1 MIKRG
6 KKVLKIILPI
16 VFGGGILM
24 WIYRNID
31 ISYII
36 DVLYKMNWWWMMV
49 SLLFG
54 IASHVFRGWRWLIA
68 LAPLGA
74 YPKKNNCV
82 NAVFFSYAANLVL
95 PRMGEVSRCGILSK
109 YDGISFSKSLGTVVS
124 ERIIDTLCI
133 ALLTGIALIGEMNVV
148 NQFFGKTGTSLHFIE
163 NMFISV
169 QFYIIA
175 FSVIGV
181 IILLYYLARTLS
193 FFEKVK
199 GVVVN
204 IWEGV
209 TSLNKIEHFKLYF
222 LYTFAIWFCYF
233 MQFYITFFC
242 FSFTQD
248 LNILEGLV
256 LFVAG
261 TFAVVVPT
269 PNGAGPWHFAVIT
282 MLTLYG
288 VNETDAGVFALLV
301 HSIQTLLVIILG
313 IYALIALSTQRKN
326 ITVNLNH

>member
-1 MIKRG
+1 M
-6 KKVLKIILPI
+6 KKLLKKALKMVLPI
-16 VFGGGILM
+16 ALGGGILV
-24 WIYRNID
+24 WTYRD
-31 ISYII
+31 FEFWRVKE
-36 DVLYKMNWWWMMV
+36 VLLHEMNWWWMIL
-49 SLLFG
+49 SLFFG
-54 IASHVFRGWRWLIA
+54 IFSHLFRGWRWKLA
-68 LAPLGA
+68 LTPLGTPPRTVTA
-74 YPKKNNCV
+74 I
-82 NAVFFSYAANLVL
+82 NAIFISYAANLVL
-95 PRMGEVSRCGILSK
+95 PRVGEVSRCAILSK
-109 YDGISFSKSLGTVVS
+109 YDGISFSKSLGTVVT
-124 ERIIDTLCI
+124 ERMIDTLCV
-133 ALLTGIALIGEMNVV
+133 ALLTGIAMMGQMKVV
-148 NQFFGKTGTSLHFIE
+148 GQFFGKTGTNLHSIGDLFT
-163 NMFISV
+163 SV

-209 TSLNKIEHFKLYF
+209 ISLKKTKNIPVYLF
-222 LYTFAIWFCYF
+222 YTFAIWFCYF

-248 LNILEGLV
+248 LNIWAGLV

-313 IYALIALSTQRKN
+313 IYALIALST
-326 ITVNLNH
+326 VNKLNTL